1 MFGAPTALLGHQ
13 DALHLLLTDTLAQ
26 VLVHHHALV
35 LELLPEL
42 LVLIVA
48 GAELKLLLNAEEV
61 SQLMSKRG
69 CRRFEGRYFGLL
81 IESSVSMFRL
91 LGMTHLIRQKTAFRA
106 QLKNIQ
112 SVWTH
117 RS

>member
-1 MFGAPTALLGHQ
+1 MFGAPSALLGHQ

-26 VLVHHHALV
+26 VLVDHHALV

-81 IESSVSMFRL
+81 IGSSVKRV
-91 LGMTHLIRQKTAFRA
+91 LINVSFTGHDSPDTSKDS
-106 QLKNIQ
+106 I
-112 SVWTH
+112 
-117 RS
+117 

>member
-1 MFGAPTALLGHQ
+1 MFGAPSALLGHQ

-26 VLVHHHALV
+26 VLVDHHALV
-35 LELLPEL
+35 LELFPEL

-61 SQLMSKRG
+61 FQLMSKRG

-81 IESSVSMFRL
+81 IGSSVKRV
-91 LGMTHLIRQKTAFRA
+91 LINVSFTGHDSPDTSKDSIWSTA
-106 QLKNIQ
+106 
-112 SVWTH
+112 
-117 RS
+117 